1 MLCIGVNRIKIHFDT
16 SQLCC
21 GVVHYIFIA
30 FSKLSDI
37 TGILDYLPT
46 SSQKGD
52 MVLSENSHM
61 ITSPVMGIF
70 YRSSA
75 PEEKSY
81 VEVGK
86 KVNASDVVCLIE
98 SMKVFTKLRADKDGT
113 VKEIFVENEE
123 TVMKNQDL
131 IEIEIG

>member
-1 MLCIGVNRIKIHFDT
+1 
-16 SQLCC
+16 
-21 GVVHYIFIA
+21 
-30 FSKLSDI
+30 
-37 TGILDYLPT
+37 
-46 SSQKGD
+46 

-75 PEEKSY
+75 PEEKPY